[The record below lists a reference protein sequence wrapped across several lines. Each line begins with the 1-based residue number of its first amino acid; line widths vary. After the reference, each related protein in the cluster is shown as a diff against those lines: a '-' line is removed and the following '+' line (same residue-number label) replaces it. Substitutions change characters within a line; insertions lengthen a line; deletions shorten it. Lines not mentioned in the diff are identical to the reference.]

1 MLVLLLWGL
10 TVNIN
15 ELVQLYA
22 PLAGLLGVVFW
33 IGVLSER
40 VSTLKTRIIAA
51 ELEITSI
58 KGEDG
63 AGVGRV
69 IRLEVQMENLSKTI
83 ESVQRSIDG
92 FQRQL
97 ANLMQ
102 KGAVQEFNAH
112 G

>member
-1 MLVLLLWGL
+1 MLTEISQELLV
-10 TVNIN
+10 TMQ
-15 ELVQLYA
+15 ELLQLYA
-22 PLAGLLGVVFW
+22 PLAGLLCVVFW
-33 IGVLSER
+33 LGVLSER
-40 VSTLKTRIIAA
+40 VGSLKTRLTAA
-51 ELEITSI
+51 ELEIASM
-58 KGEDG
+58 KGDDG

-92 FQRQL
+92 FQRQF

-102 KGAVQEFNAH
+102 KGTVHEFNAN